1 MKRLAVVAL
10 PLAIVGLA
18 LLVVLVL
25 ARRRRNATP
34 AQAEDASAEPSAVAD
49 DPHRPP
55 MASGIDV
62 LRGYDE
68 RHEEEEE
75 AKHGAVLRVSTDRIS
90 VRQV

>member
-10 PLAIVGLA
+10 PLAIVGFA

-25 ARRRRNATP
+25 ARRRRQATP
-34 AQAEDASAEPSAVAD
+34 AQADDASAEPSDVAHG
-49 DPHRPP
+49 PSRSQV
-55 MASGIDV
+55 ASGVDV

-75 AKHGAVLRVSTDRIS
+75 AKHGAVLHVSTERIS